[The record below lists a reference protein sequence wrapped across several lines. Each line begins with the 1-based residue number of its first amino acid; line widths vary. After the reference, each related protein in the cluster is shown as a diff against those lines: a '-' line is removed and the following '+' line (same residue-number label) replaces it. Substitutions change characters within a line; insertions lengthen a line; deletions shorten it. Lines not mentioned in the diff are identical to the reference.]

1 MKKNYLG
8 FICFSGGGCIA
19 IILALLF
26 TSSANAQNSV
36 TEKNIRFIEYN
47 GFPEGSSAWDDI
59 GYNRVDNTV
68 YVGITNHRDKVA
80 LYIYNPL
87 KDTIMLKGFISD
99 LGRLRPFQWQA
110 KIHTKFVAAPN
121 GEMYFATDG
130 GESRE
135 EYLMNHP
142 KGYAGGFIMKW
153 NPADDRLTN
162 LGMGMQYESIKDID
176 IDPTSGK
183 IYAISYPQVHFL
195 VYDPADNKMS
205 DYGRLGSGHVPRML
219 FTDKWGNCY
228 YVDWRQRLVK
238 YEKTEGKLIFAENSL
253 PSFEGTPGE
262 HIITGITAFAKDEK
276 NEVIYLIT
284 YGAKVL
290 AFHPQQNGIGKV
302 DDLGGVM
309 DMPGKEKWNY
319 YVPNL
324 NVGNNGKLYYVIGGH
339 GIYAKKDQSL
349 FVEFD
354 PNTKTPKIIFEY
366 PSTVFVEA
374 TGCDT
379 KDKDGNIYFSGKRNV
394 PRSAEKR
401 GNLAELGDQPTVPFL
416 VKFNPDK
423 IIN

>member
-1 MKKNYLG
+1 MKKIFFPHIYVHRFLLV
-8 FICFSGGGCIA
+8 
-19 IILALLF
+19 ILWMIGLHA
-26 TSSANAQNSV
+26 AAQTNI
-36 TEKNIRFIEYN
+36 TEKNIRFIEYY
-47 GFPEGSSAWDDI
+47 GFPEGNSAWDDI
-59 GYNRVDNTV
+59 GYNPSDNTV
-68 YVGITNHRDKVA
+68 YVGITDHKDKVA
-80 LYIYNPL
+80 LYIYDPE
-87 KDTIMLKGFISD
+87 KDSVKLKGFISD

-110 KIHTKFVAAPN
+110 KIHSKFVAGPK

-135 EYLMNHP
+135 EYLMDHP
-142 KGYAGGFIMKW
+142 KGYAGGFLMKW
-153 NPADDRLTN
+153 NPEADRMTN

-176 IDPTSGK
+176 VDITTGNV
-183 IYAISYPQVHFL
+183 YAISYPQVHFL
-195 VYDPADNKMS
+195 IYDQQLNKLK
-205 DYGRLGSGHVPRML
+205 DYGRLGSAHVPRMM

-238 YEKTEGKLIFAENSL
+238 YEKSQDKLIFDSKSL
-253 PSFEGTPGE
+253 PAFEGTPGE

-276 NEVIYLIT
+276 KGIIYLIT

-290 AFHPQQNGIGKV
+290 AFYPQQNGIGKV
-302 DDLGGVM
+302 EDLGGVI
-309 DMPGKEKWNY
+309 DIPGKQRWNY

-324 NVGNNGKLYYVIGGH
+324 NVGNNGKLYYIIGGH

-354 PNTKTPKIIFEY
+354 PATKTQKIIYEF

-379 KDKDGNIYFSGKRNV
+379 KDKDGNMYFAGKKNA
-394 PRSAEKR
+394 PPNAGKG
-401 GNLAELGDQPTVPFL
+401 GNLAELGGLATIPFL

-423 IIN
+423 TVY